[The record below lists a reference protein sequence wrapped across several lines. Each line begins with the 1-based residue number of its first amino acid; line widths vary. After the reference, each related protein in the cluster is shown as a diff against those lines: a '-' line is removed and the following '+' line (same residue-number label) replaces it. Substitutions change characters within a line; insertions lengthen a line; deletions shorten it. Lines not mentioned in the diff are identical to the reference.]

1 MGEGEGV
8 VVWRWGGIGRWCW
21 DGHLLVR
28 EGSVSGVGWSGGL
41 MLELGLVL
49 VLVLVLYVCG
59 VAIY

>member
-1 MGEGEGV
+1 M
-8 VVWRWGGIGRWCW
+8 
-21 DGHLLVR
+21 LVR

-49 VLVLVLYVCG
+49 VLVLVLVLYVCG